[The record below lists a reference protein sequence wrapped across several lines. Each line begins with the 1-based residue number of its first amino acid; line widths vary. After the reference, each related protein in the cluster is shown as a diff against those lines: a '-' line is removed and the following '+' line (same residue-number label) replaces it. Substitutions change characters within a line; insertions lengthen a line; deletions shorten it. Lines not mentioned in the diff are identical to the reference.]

1 MIQGKGWAKA
11 LIANSDSKP
20 RDSRPLRS
28 GAVARR
34 TASRQIG
41 EHIFVLPMVIL
52 LTLVILVP
60 ALLAVRGSFL
70 DWEPGY
76 SSPFVGL
83 ENYRKVLGSD
93 AFQEIMKNQ
102 LILLI
107 GVPIWCVTPLFIA
120 VLLNEGVPGRGLFRT
135 IFFFPSI
142 LSPVIIGFVFR
153 GMLRPDGS
161 LNGTLES
168 IGLGFLARPWISDAT
183 FVKPV
188 IILVVLWYTLGFGVL
203 LFSAALAA
211 VPEEQLE
218 AARLDGADWLQRFR
232 YVLLP
237 SIMPTFLL
245 NLIFSFATA
254 FLLFGY
260 VYVLTQ
266 GGPGYASTTIDYDIY
281 QNSMR
286 FGRFGRAAAE
296 SVILL
301 LMMSVIIGGV
311 AAAGRKLLK

>member
-1 MIQGKGWAKA
+1 MTAK
-11 LIANSDSKP
+11 NDSQPKDP
-20 RDSRPLRS
+20 QPLQS
-28 GAVARR
+28 GSVAHR
-34 TASRQIG
+34 TAGKQIV
-41 EHIFVLPMVIL
+41 EHMFVLPMIIL

-76 SSPFVGL
+76 ASPFVGL
-83 ENYRKVLGSD
+83 ENYRNVLGSN

-102 LILLI
+102 LILLA
-107 GVPIWCVTPLFIA
+107 GVPIWCVAPLFVA
-120 VLLNEGVPGRGLFRT
+120 VLMYEGVPGQGLFRA

-142 LSPVIIGFVFR
+142 LPTVIIGFMFR

-161 LNGTLES
+161 LNAALES
-168 IGLGFLARPWISDAT
+168 IGLGSMARPWISDST
-183 FVKPV
+183 LVKPT
-188 IILVVLWYTLGFGVL
+188 IILVVLWYSLGFGVL

-218 AARLDGADWLQRFR
+218 AARLDGAGWLQRFR

-245 NLIFSFATA
+245 NVIFCFATA

-260 VYVLTQ
+260 VYALTQ

-281 QNSMR
+281 ENSMR
-286 FGRFGRAAAE
+286 FGRFGHAAAE

-301 LMMSVIIGGV
+301 LMMSVVIGGV
-311 AAAGRKLLK
+311 AAAGRRLLK

>member
-1 MIQGKGWAKA
+1 VRSKQPAVTA
-11 LIANSDSKP
+11 RNDSQP
-20 RDSRPLRS
+20 RDSRSLRS
-28 GAVARR
+28 GSVARR
-34 TASRQIG
+34 TASRQVG
-41 EHIFVLPMVIL
+41 EHLFVLPMLIL

-60 ALLAVRGSFL
+60 TLFAVRGSFL

-83 ENYRKVLGSD
+83 KNYRDVLGSD
-93 AFQEIMKNQ
+93 VFQQIMKNQ

-120 VLLNEGVPGRGLFRT
+120 VLLHEGVPWKGLFRT

-161 LNGTLES
+161 LNGILES
-168 IGLGFLARPWISDAT
+168 IGLDFMARPWISDPT
-183 FVKPV
+183 LVKPV
-188 IILVVLWYTLGFGVL
+188 IIFVVLWYTLGFGVL

-211 VPEEQLE
+211 VPEEQVD
-218 AARLDGADWLQRFR
+218 AARIDGANWLQRFR

-245 NLIFSFATA
+245 NLVFSFATV

-266 GGPGYASTTIDYDIY
+266 GGPGYASTTIDFDIY
-281 QNSMR
+281 QNSLR

-301 LMMSVIIGGV
+301 LMMSIVVGGV
-311 AAAGRKLLK
+311 AAAGRRLLK